1 MSHERRLPLRRLWR
15 PGRVLDAE
23 DSAMMTCSFIGEA
36 YGTANMYRKYY
47 GFITSEPQEWRR
59 LSDKRGTGDVFS
71 PLYEGGWS
79 ISNDEYMEEEKI
91 LAIF

>member
-1 MSHERRLPLRRLWR
+1 MSHERRLHFRGLWR

-23 DSAMMTCSFIGEA
+23 DSAVMTCSFIGEA

-47 GFITSEPQEWRR
+47 GFTTSEPQEWRR
-59 LSDKRGTGDVFS
+59 LSDKRKTGNVFS
-71 PLYEGGWS
+71 PLYEGGWR
-79 ISNDEYMEEEKI
+79 ILDEYMEEEKI